1 MLTAGEILQKQR
13 LKKGLT
19 LLDIEKKIKI
29 RQKFLQAIEENNW
42 NIFSSKIYIIGILKN
57 YSRILG
63 LDEKKILAVFRRD
76 YERKEEVK
84 FKERVAQKYL
94 NPETKEFLKKGMIL
108 LFVFFFAYFGYQLYL
123 YFSPPK
129 IKILSPKTTVF
140 KRENRV
146 TVVGQVDKETMVV
159 IANQRVYQNE
169 KGIFEYDLPLKDGE
183 NKLIIELTGAN
194 GKKAKIEKIFIK
206 EKIK

>member
-13 LKKGLT
+13 LKKGLP

-108 LFVFFFAYFGYQLYL
+108 LFIFFFAYFGYQLYL

-146 TVVGQVDKETMVV
+146 TVVGEVDKETMVV

-169 KGIFEYDLPLKDGE
+169 KGIFEYDLPLKEGE
-183 NKLIIELTGAN
+183 NKLVIELTGAN
-194 GKKAKIEKIFIK
+194 GKKTRIEKIFIK